1 MNTVNHRVKLAGTLY
16 MVGGA
21 LWFLLIVGATALGLP
36 WSQSETAAFYVVEVL
51 FVVIQ
56 SLLLVG
62 FFGIWWSGGVGR
74 GLFGKIAFSLGA
86 LGHLLFVLFEA
97 HSLILGDLSPLF
109 PLAPLVSAVGIL
121 LTGIAVLT
129 AKQWQGWTR
138 WMPLLTGLYPWLFM
152 FPFLFITGEPSNYAI
167 GLWGLVR
174 LVLGLAIR
182 AQAEAIPQ
190 TSASSGVRGGVTL

>member
-1 MNTVNHRVKLAGTLY
+1 MNAVNQRVKLAGMLY
-16 MVGGA
+16 MAGGA
-21 LWFLLIVGATALGLP
+21 IWFLVIVGATVLGIP
-36 WSQSETAAFYVVEVL
+36 FGEPQTTAFYVAEAL

-56 SLLLVG
+56 LLLLVG
-62 FFGIWWSGGVGR
+62 FFGIWWSDGVGR
-74 GLFGKIAFSLGA
+74 GMFGKIAFGLGA
-86 LGHLLFVLFEA
+86 LGHLLFVLLET
-97 HSLILGDLSPLF
+97 HSLIIGELSPAF

-121 LTGIAVLT
+121 LTGIAVLR

-182 AQAEAIPQ
+182 AQAEAAGQ
-190 TSASSGVRGGVTL
+190 TSASSEVRGGVAP

>member
-1 MNTVNHRVKLAGTLY
+1 MNVVNHRVKLAGTLY
-16 MVGGA
+16 MAGGA
-21 LWFLLIVGATALGLP
+21 IWFLWIVGATALGLP
-36 WSQSETAAFYVVEVL
+36 WRQSQTTAFYVAEAL

-56 SLLLVG
+56 LLLLVG

-74 GLFGKIAFSLGA
+74 GLFGKIAFGLGV
-86 LGHLLFVLFEA
+86 LGHLLFVLLES
-97 HSLILGDLSPLF
+97 HSLIIGELSPAF

-121 LTGIAVLT
+121 LTGIAVLR

-152 FPFLFITGEPSNYAI
+152 FPFVFINGEASDYAI

-174 LVLGLAIR
+174 LALGLAIR
-182 AQAEAIPQ
+182 AQAETEEQA
-190 TSASSGVRGGVTL
+190 SASAEIRGGVAP

>member
-1 MNTVNHRVKLAGTLY
+1 MNAVNDRIKLAGTLY

-21 LWFLLIVGATALGLP
+21 IWFLLIVGATAMGIAYDQP
-36 WSQSETAAFYVVEVL
+36 QTTAFYVAEAL

-62 FFGIWWSGGVGR
+62 FFGIWWSNGVGR
-74 GLFGKIAFSLGA
+74 GLFGKIAFGLGA
-86 LGHLLFVLFEA
+86 LGHILFVLVEA
-97 HSLILGDLSPLF
+97 HSLIVGDLSPIF

-152 FPFLFITGEPSNYAI
+152 FPFIFITGEPSNYAI

-182 AQAEAIPQ
+182 AQAEEMTQVVAQ
-190 TSASSGVRGGVTL
+190 STAR

>member
-1 MNTVNHRVKLAGTLY
+1 MNIVNHRVKLAGRLY

-21 LWFLLIVGATALGLP
+21 IWFLWIVGATALGIP
-36 WSQSETAAFYVVEVL
+36 WTQPQTTTFYVAEAL

-56 SLLLVG
+56 LLLLVG
-62 FFGIWWSGGVGR
+62 FFGIWWSGGVRR

-86 LGHLLFVLFEA
+86 LGHILFVLLEA
-97 HSLILGDLSPLF
+97 HSLILGDMSPLF

-121 LTGIAVLT
+121 LTGIAVLA

-138 WMPLLTGLYPWLFM
+138 WIPLLTGLYPFLFM
-152 FPFLFITGEPSNYAI
+152 FPFVFINGEPSDYAI

-174 LVLGLAIR
+174 LVLGLAIYT
-182 AQAEAIPQ
+182 QAATQ
-190 TSASSGVRGGVTL
+190 ASASAEVRGGVTL

>member
-1 MNTVNHRVKLAGTLY
+1 
-16 MVGGA
+16 
-21 LWFLLIVGATALGLP
+21 
-36 WSQSETAAFYVVEVL
+36 
-51 FVVIQ
+51 
-56 SLLLVG
+56 
-62 FFGIWWSGGVGR
+62 
-74 GLFGKIAFSLGA
+74 
-86 LGHLLFVLFEA
+86 LGHLLFVLLEA
-97 HSLILGDLSPLF
+97 HSLFLGDLSPLF

-152 FPFLFITGEPSNYAI
+152 FPFLFIIGEPSNYAI

-182 AQAEAIPQ
+182 VQAEAERQ
-190 TSASSGVRGGVTL
+190 ASASVEVRGGITL

>member
-1 MNTVNHRVKLAGTLY
+1 MAEAIFVIL
-16 MVGGA
+16 
-21 LWFLLIVGATALGLP
+21 
-36 WSQSETAAFYVVEVL
+36 QSF
-51 FVVIQ
+51 
-56 SLLLVG
+56 LLVG
-62 FFGIWWSGGVGR
+62 FFGVWWSGGVGQ
-74 GLFGKIAFSLGA
+74 GFFGKIAFGLGA

-97 HSLILGDLSPLF
+97 YALVMGELPPLF

-129 AKQWQGWTR
+129 ANQWRGWPR
-138 WMPLLTGLYPWLFM
+138 WIPLLTGLYPWLFM

-182 AQAEAIPQ
+182 AQAEGAPVIAEP
-190 TSASSGVRGGVTL
+190 AVR